1 MASNRRAQAGK
12 TRVAKVVK
20 SGNGDYVTAMQG
32 LRRSNATAPVPSGKV
47 YRRKAKNQRGAE
59 LDN

>member
-1 MASNRRAQAGK
+1 MASNRRAQARK

-20 SGNGDYVTAMQG
+20 SGNPEYVQGMQD
-32 LRRSNATAPVPSGKV
+32 LRRSNATAPVPSGRV
-47 YRRKAKNQRGAE
+47 YRRKAKNQRVAE